1 MKDFISEFGLTFKQ
15 TCLLFSL
22 ERKIIVDDIVSSKAN
37 DKLEE
42 AAKKQA
48 WLNTWDVSINNFLNN
63 LGEEHNI
70 LVDITKIDSKKLL
83 EQILNEETSET
94 IKAWRYLIL
103 LECTL
108 FTPYYPLERLNDT
121 DQENFIDK
129 FKKLFDGLSLNNE
142 SQKLSLIKIAE
153 LLNIDFKYID
163 IFRRRHQEALRSLS
177 GFWKKILLAGGTGMV
192 VAVIITLLFI
202 NPIAGL
208 FAAPGLAGAVALNS
222 GLAALGGGAI
232 AAGGFGIAGG
242 ISVLVGGAL
251 LIGGSTGV
259 GIGTLLASPSELVLT
274 ELAKME
280 VVLKE
285 IILGI
290 QHDTKMMQEIIMKLN
305 DNLNEMRKEV
315 AMLNIEN
322 KKNKEKIKNLEESIE
337 YLKAAINEFQNMK

>member
-63 LGEEHNI
+63 LGEEDNI

-315 AMLNIEN
+315 ARLNIEN

>member
-22 ERKIIVDDIVSSKAN
+22 ERKIIVDDILSSKAN

-108 FTPYYPLERLNDT
+108 FTHYYPLERLNDT

-315 AMLNIEN
+315 ARLNIEN

>member
-22 ERKIIVDDIVSSKAN
+22 ERQIVVDDIVSSKAN
-37 DKLEE
+37 DKLEDV
-42 AAKKQA
+42 AKKQA

-108 FTPYYPLERLNDT
+108 FTPYYPLKKLNDT

-163 IFRRRHQEALRSLS
+163 IFRKRHQEALRSLS
-177 GFWKKILLAGGTGMV
+177 GFWKKVLIAGGTGMV

-305 DNLNEMRKEV
+305 DNLNEMRKEI
-315 AMLNIEN
+315 ARLNIEN
-322 KKNKEKIKNLEESIE
+322 KENKEKIKNLEESIE
-337 YLKAAINEFQNMK
+337 YLKKAINEFQNMK

>member
-22 ERKIIVDDIVSSKAN
+22 GRKIIVDDIVSSKAN

-315 AMLNIEN
+315 ARLNIEN

>member
-42 AAKKQA
+42 AVKKQA

-315 AMLNIEN
+315 ARLNIEN

>member
-1 MKDFISEFGLTFKQ
+1 M
-15 TCLLFSL
+15 
-22 ERKIIVDDIVSSKAN
+22 
-37 DKLEE
+37 
-42 AAKKQA
+42 
-48 WLNTWDVSINNFLNN
+48 
-63 LGEEHNI
+63 
-70 LVDITKIDSKKLL
+70 
-83 EQILNEETSET
+83 
-94 IKAWRYLIL
+94 
-103 LECTL
+103 ECTL

-315 AMLNIEN
+315 ARLNIEN

>member
-15 TCLLFSL
+15 TCLLFCL
-22 ERKIIVDDIVSSKAN
+22 ERQIVVDDIVSSKAN
-37 DKLEE
+37 GKLEDSV
-42 AAKKQA
+42 KKQA
-48 WLNTWDVSINNFLNN
+48 WLNAWDASINNFLNN
-63 LGEEHNI
+63 LKEEHNI
-70 LVDITKIDSKKLL
+70 LVDITKFDSKKLL
-83 EQILNEETSET
+83 EQILNEETSVE

-108 FTPYYPLERLNDT
+108 FTPYFPLENSKDI
-121 DQENFIDK
+121 DNENFIERI
-129 FKKLFDGLSLNNE
+129 KKLYDGLSLKDEN
-142 SQKLSLIKIAE
+142 QKLSLLKIAE

-163 IFRRRHQEALRSLS
+163 IFKERYREALRSLS
-177 GFWKKILLAGGTGMV
+177 SFWKKVLLAGGTGML
-192 VAVIITLLFI
+192 VAVVIALLFI
-202 NPIAGL
+202 NPIAAF
-208 FAAPGLAGAVALNS
+208 FAAPGLAGAAAFS
-222 GLAALGGGAI
+222 AGMAALGGGAI

-290 QHDTKMMQEIIMKLN
+290 QHDTKMIQEIIMKLN
-305 DNLNEMRKEV
+305 DNLNNLQKEV
-315 AMLNIEN
+315 ARLYIEN
-322 KKNKEKIKNLEESIE
+322 EGNKKKIKNLEESIE
-337 YLKAAINEFQNMK
+337 YLKKAIDEFQKMK

>member
-177 GFWKKILLAGGTGMV
+177 GFWKKILLSGGTGMV

-315 AMLNIEN
+315 ARLNIEN

>member
-192 VAVIITLLFI
+192 VAGIITLLFI

-315 AMLNIEN
+315 ARLNIEN